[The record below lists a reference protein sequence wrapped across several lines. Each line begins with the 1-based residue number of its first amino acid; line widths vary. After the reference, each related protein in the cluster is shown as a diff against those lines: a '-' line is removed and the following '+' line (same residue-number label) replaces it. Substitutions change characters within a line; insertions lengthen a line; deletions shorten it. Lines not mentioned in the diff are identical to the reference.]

1 MWLSISLSL
10 EFHTIK
16 DNAFYVNATCSG
28 SMIELNANV
37 VSELYHLGL
46 VQVQG
51 EIEEVFSPMV

>member
-1 MWLSISLSL
+1 MWVSISLSL

-51 EIEEVFSPMV
+51 ETEEVFSLMV